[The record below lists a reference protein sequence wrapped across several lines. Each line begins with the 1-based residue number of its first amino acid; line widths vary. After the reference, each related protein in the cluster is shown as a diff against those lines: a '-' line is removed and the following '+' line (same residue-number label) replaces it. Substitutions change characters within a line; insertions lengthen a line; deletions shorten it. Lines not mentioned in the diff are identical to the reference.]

1 MRKWLLTIV
10 YLVVSVFLTQ
20 LIPFSSFFR
29 NVDTMVHEFSHA
41 VVTLLLSGQV
51 LRIELHA
58 DHSGV
63 TYSRL
68 ASGWSQVPVSLAGYI
83 GASLFSML
91 LFYLYYRGRL
101 KLGLALVSIIALL
114 SLILYVHSG
123 YGFVWLIVFA
133 ALNSLAWRFAN
144 GVVQRIYYLLL
155 AFLSL
160 EESAVG
166 PFSLVLYALQDAS
179 RAGDATG
186 LAQATGMP
194 ALLWALLFVVV
205 SLSCATRALA
215 YFFKPQKQAAP
226 SHQSFAPS
234 SPFSKNR

>member
-10 YLVVSVFLTQ
+10 YLVVSVFLTR

-68 ASGWSQVPVSLAGYI
+68 ANSWSQLPVALAGYI
-83 GASLFSML
+83 GASVFSML

-101 KLGLALVSIIALL
+101 KTGLGLVSVIAIL
-114 SLILYVHSG
+114 SLVLFVHSG
-123 YGFVWLIVFA
+123 FGFTWLLVFA
-133 ALNSLAWRFAN
+133 ALNSLAWRFAS
-144 GVVQRIYYLLL
+144 GVILRVYYLLL
-155 AFLSL
+155 AFLTL
-160 EESAVG
+160 EESAIG
-166 PFSLVLYALQDAS
+166 PFSLALYALQDSS

-186 LAQATGMP
+186 LERATGMP
-194 ALLWALLFVVV
+194 ALVWALLFVVV
-205 SLSCATRALA
+205 ALICATRALSC
-215 YFFKPQKQAAP
+215 FFKPQKQPAP
-226 SHQSFAPS
+226 VRSRFSSS